1 MIKLICVVIDWLI
14 SYFTQYPWFTK
25 KKDIKKHN
33 HKIDYL
39 FLKKER
45 YNWLSVHM
53 TPLLLQEWNGAYRLR
68 STLNLLIKKEKLK
81 SLRNMNLISV
91 SQVQDFHMGPLQ
103 HLPQEN
109 IVVPKKGKEKF
120 SQQNGATSQTILGWS
135 RLGKKRGRKLAALKL
150 NLKFRVWL
158 TINQF
163 VVVLVLICWNVKI
176 LKDWTVNSD
185 THCVQAI
192 VNIYNSTGDGRSQ
205 RRS

>member
-1 MIKLICVVIDWLI
+1 
-14 SYFTQYPWFTK
+14 
-25 KKDIKKHN
+25 
-33 HKIDYL
+33 
-39 FLKKER
+39 
-45 YNWLSVHM
+45 
-53 TPLLLQEWNGAYRLR
+53 
-68 STLNLLIKKEKLK
+68 
-81 SLRNMNLISV
+81 MNLISV

-120 SQQNGATSQTILGWS
+120 SQQNGATSQTILGRS
-135 RLGKKRGRKLAALKL
+135 RLGKKRSRKLAALKL

-163 VVVLVLICWNVKI
+163 VVVLLLICWNVKI

-205 RRS
+205 RRSQKGSCVPHFICLISL